1 MEEKKTGRIEQ
12 ILDKL
17 IKSRK
22 DETLNEINNEDNVVV
37 VDETVPTEEVATET
51 VETSEELSKSE
62 ENDFEEEKEEEKEE
76 TSDDEIEKSVED
88 EMTEDEVSDE
98 VSEDEEESI
107 ELSYEELMDTVM
119 ARVEEVVGERLSAIE
134 TAIESLTNIAE
145 KQTDAISG
153 AYEDTAANESNL
165 NKSIKALELKLD
177 KVSKM
182 RKSVKNVQTIE
193 KFEKEVDID
202 TLSKSQKATILADA
216 LEAGNVNVT
225 PNDVI
230 GAELGGY
237 ISEAAK
243 EVILKSVR

>member
-88 EMTEDEVSDE
+88 EMTEDE